1 MPSVCGLVRCV
12 LNQRDPWVFR
22 SDARS
27 EVCLVE
33 EEKRSRGGYEGFL
46 GEGEDKGMI
55 RGNRFEEIR
64 CSLFSSPRPPLQ
76 QVNRNCKA
84 KLRRATKHDHV
95 NNTAPN
101 TTANSRDGG

>member
-1 MPSVCGLVRCV
+1 MGSYVVFLTNGVHGFAEAMEEGGVGLWRR
-12 LNQRDPWVFR
+12 NRG
-22 SDARS
+22 AG
-27 EVCLVE
+27 
-33 EEKRSRGGYEGFL
+33 GGYEGFL